1 MRLLMNSEGTT
12 AIEPKALREIMRRW
26 SSGVTIVSSGDGE
39 NSHGMT
45 ASSFASVSLEPPLVL
60 VSVRRSTRTSAWIAN
75 TGRFAVTIL
84 RAEQQQLADR
94 FAGRTSHDSDR
105 FDGIPVL
112 KTPSGI
118 PYPDHG
124 LAAIEC
130 QLYRQIEAGTHWI
143 LLGLVTWGDVREVSP
158 PLLYFNRGYRRLD
171 LK

>member
-1 MRLLMNSEGTT
+1 MSAEGTT
-12 AIEPKALREIMRRW
+12 VIEPDALREIMRRW
-26 SSGVTIVSSGDGE
+26 SSGVTIVSTGDGE

-45 ASSFASVSLEPPLVL
+45 ASSFASVSLDPPLVL
-60 VSVRRSTRTSAWIAN
+60 ISVRLTNRTTSWITRTGS
-75 TGRFAVTIL
+75 FAVTIL
-84 RAEQQQLADR
+84 GGDQQQLADR
-94 FAGRTSHDSDR
+94 FAGRSSLESER

-124 LAAIEC
+124 LVAIEC
-130 QLYRQIEAGTHWI
+130 QVYKQIEAGTHLI

-158 PLLYFNRGYRRLD
+158 PLLYFNQGYRRLE

>member
-1 MRLLMNSEGTT
+1 MSSKGVA
-12 AIEPKALREIMRRW
+12 AIESEALRELMRRW
-26 SSGVTIVSSGDGE
+26 SSGVTIVSTGDGN

-60 VSVRRSTRTSAWIAN
+60 VSVRRTNRTAESILD

-84 RAEQQQLADR
+84 GADQQQLADR
-94 FAGRTSHDSDR
+94 FAGRTSLESDR

-124 LAAIEC
+124 LVAMEC
-130 QLYRQIEAGTHWI
+130 HLYRQIEAGTHWI

-158 PLLYFNRGYRRLD
+158 PLLYFNQGYRRIE